1 MSDASADQPEPGTS
15 NRFKSASLRVAAAQI
30 DPTEADIAQN
40 LQKHYEFIDAARAQD
55 VDMLVFPELS
65 LTGYQ
70 LKSRTPDLA
79 ITRDDHR
86 LLEIAERA
94 GDMTVV
100 AGFVEEGY
108 AAQFHNS
115 AAALRNGRVD
125 FIHRKLNLASYGNLE
140 EAKYF
145 ARGRY
150 VDVFDHDPPWTA
162 AIFVCADAWNPG
174 LIHLAA
180 LYGATVLAVPIA
192 SSREAVG
199 LDFSNPDG
207 WSTALAF
214 YGMMYGMPIVMANHC
229 GTRDGVT
236 YWGGSRIV
244 DPHGETLA
252 LGGAGEELVVADI
265 SYASVRHARFQ
276 LPTVRDS
283 NLDLIHREV
292 ERLNNRI
299 GVPRG
304 IRST

>member
-1 MSDASADQPEPGTS
+1 M
-15 NRFKSASLRVAAAQI
+15 AAAQI
-30 DPTEADIAQN
+30 DPTEADISSN
-40 LQKHYEFIDAARAQD
+40 LAKHFEFIDQAHAQN
-55 VDMLVFPELS
+55 VDILVFPELS

-70 LKSRTPDLA
+70 LKSKTPDLA
-79 ITRDDHR
+79 ITRDDER
-86 LLEIAERA
+86 LLSIAERA

-100 AGFVEEGY
+100 AGFVEEGF

-115 AAALRNGRVD
+115 AAALRAGEVK
-125 FIHRKLNLASYGNLE
+125 FIHRKLNLATYGNLE

-150 VDVFDHDPPWTA
+150 VDVFIHDSPWTG
-162 AIFVCADAWNPG
+162 AIFICADAWNPG

-180 LYGATVLAVPIA
+180 LYGATLLIIPIA
-192 SSREAVG
+192 SSHEAVG

-207 WSTALAF
+207 WNTALSF
-214 YGMMYGMPIVMANHC
+214 YGMLYGMPIVMANHC
-229 GTRDGVT
+229 GSRDGET
-236 YWGGSRIV
+236 YWGGSRVI
-244 DPHGETLA
+244 DPHGKVLA
-252 LGGAGEELVVADI
+252 IGGEDEELVLADVD
-265 SYASVRHARFQ
+265 YAEVRQARFQ

-283 NLDLIHREV
+283 NLDLIHREI